1 MTANRVHEL
10 HAIHHGHREVRDRMS
25 ASLLVAVETS
35 EIDDGSGIYDG
46 TRAVDGSCH
55 LQQRTASAPRSTAS
69 AAA

>member
-1 MTANRVHEL
+1 MS
-10 HAIHHGHREVRDRMS
+10 HAD
-25 ASLLVAVETS
+25 VAHAAKEGTS